1 MGIFLT
7 NESVKNSGCGHLVKV
22 VSLMLSPAIFNAV
35 AKLLDDLLS
44 FNPFYDAFME
54 TKAQRWV
61 VTFQYHTGS
70 GNLQHGNCA
79 EIDAVSPICGS

>member
-54 TKAQRWV
+54 TKAQR
-61 VTFQYHTGS
+61 
-70 GNLQHGNCA
+70 CPR
-79 EIDAVSPICGS
+79 II